1 MARHLIDKEAVSK
14 AIDDMDNLDGTDYG
28 SILDEDQG
36 DDDERQDLQADQTG
50 TQVEGEEGEEE
61 PFLPFEQEVQGTQRE
76 KRSAQSTKRDGK
88 GDKQDGQQ
96 PDTRTQAPTG
106 DEPRKAGKNF
116 VDKAGNIIDP
126 RTKQVIAKAGQERR
140 LYERSQR
147 LGTILEDA
155 QKRLAKYEA
164 EEQTTTTLMGS
175 IRQHGLVMDDV
186 AEAIN
191 IAIQYKQNPVLAAKT
206 VLERVLAL
214 GHNVTDIL
222 GADAGNAIEMRGVS
236 RMIDERLAPIIQPL
250 QEQRASSER
259 TQKAEVAFQQ
269 WVNDN
274 EYADV
279 HLEAIDSLI
288 GQNPDL
294 TPQKAYNALLT
305 FAVKHGL
312 DFSQPLGPQLAARQG
327 AQTTS
332 QQERRV
338 QKPFPV
344 NASGGSNPRPLTDK
358 DYANSDDSWADIVR
372 SGMSMNR

>member
-14 AIDDMDNLDGTDYG
+14 AIDDMDSLDGADYG
-28 SILDEDQG
+28 SILSEDQDG
-36 DDDERQDLQADQTG
+36 DDEQQDLQTDQAS

-61 PFLPFEQEVQGTQRE
+61 PLLPFDQEVQRTQRE
-76 KRSAQSTKRDGK
+76 KRSTQSAKGDGES
-88 GDKQDGQQ
+88 DKQDGQK
-96 PDTRTQAPTG
+96 PDTRTQAPT
-106 DEPRKAGKNF
+106 DDQPRKAGKNF

-126 RTKQVIAKAGQERR
+126 RTKQIIAKAGQERR

-147 LGTILEDA
+147 LGTILEDT
-155 QKRLAKYEA
+155 QRRLAKYEQ
-164 EEQTTTTLMGS
+164 EEQTATTLMGS

-236 RMIDERLAPIIQPL
+236 RMIEERLAPIIQPL
-250 QEQRASSER
+250 QEQRVKNER
-259 TQKAEVAFQQ
+259 EQKAEVAFQQ

-274 EYADV
+274 EYADI
-279 HLEAIDSLI
+279 HLEAIDTLI
-288 GQNPDL
+288 GQNADL

-312 DFSQPLGPQLAARQG
+312 DFSQPLGPQLAARQS

-344 NASGGSNPRPLTDK
+344 NGSGGSNPRPLTDK

-372 SGMSMNR
+372 SGMSVNR